1 MDLYQIIDEAITL
14 NASDIHITVDL
25 SPVARINGKFKKL
38 SNELL
43 SNNDVYNLVN
53 QITDESLMNKIKEY
67 GDVDFSV
74 SLPNRHRARVNI
86 YKQKNNY
93 AIALRI
99 IPNNIPKFEELKLP
113 EVMRE
118 FTKKQKGLV
127 LITGPTGSGKSSTL
141 ASLID
146 LINENRECHIITLE
160 DPIEYIHTHKKSIV
174 NQREIG
180 RDSKNFNSALKSS
193 LRQDPDVILI
203 GEMRD
208 AESISIALR
217 AAETGHLVFS
227 TMHTIGAAK
236 TIDRIVD
243 SFPSNQQQQ
252 IRTQLSTVC
261 EGIISQQL
269 LLTKDGSKRIAA
281 IEVMICTPAIRNLIR
296 DNKSYQI
303 QNAMQTGLSKGMH
316 TMDQDLIKLY
326 NEGKISKE
334 MALSRCSDYDYVDKS
349 LGRYT

>member
-93 AIALRI
+93 AMALRI

-236 TIDRIVD
+236 TIDRIID
-243 SFPSNQQQQ
+243 TFESSKQQQ
-252 IRTQLSTVC
+252 IRSQLSTAC
-261 EGIISQQL
+261 TGIVSQQL
-269 LLTKDGSKRIAA
+269 IPTIDEKSRIVAT
-281 IEVMICTPAIRNLIR
+281 EVMITNTAISNLIR
-296 DNKSYQI
+296 ENKIYQI
-303 QNAMQTGLSKGMH
+303 QNIIQTASKQNMFS
-316 TMDQDLIKLY
+316 MDQDISRLY
-326 NEGKISKE
+326 KQGLISKE
-334 MALSRCSDYDYVDKS
+334 TLINRCNDLQYIEKIIKI
-349 LGRYT
+349 